1 MLPSDYKIMRPLRT
15 YIQFI
20 REGSITPPGHHMV
33 FCTKYNIICMD
44 EKGDSCRNGAFYIGC
59 GIKTN
64 YGYAYTRDQKLIRG
78 DASRGIKK
86 CPEIILKGLHWS
98 SVKVR
103 NVILAIDFI

>member
-33 FCTKYNIICMD
+33 FCTKYHIICMD
-44 EKGDSCRNGAFYIGC
+44 EKGASCRSGAFYIGC

-78 DASRGIKK
+78 DALRGIKK
-86 CPEIILKGLHWS
+86 CPEVIIKGLS
-98 SVKVR
+98 TKT
-103 NVILAIDFI
+103 NMKFFE